1 MKKSMIDLAY
11 DILSSQKK
19 AMKFID
25 IWNQVSSEMGFT
37 PSQADDNIAQL
48 YSDLSIDGRFASLP
62 GNTWDLRKRQSSAN
76 TIVDTESIS
85 VEDEDDYVT
94 EEDEDEII
102 DEEEEDDEE
111 SSEDE
116 E

>member
-48 YSDLSIDGRFASLP
+48 YSDLPLFQEILGICANVSLP
-62 GNTWDLRKRQSSAN
+62 LTRLSTQNQLVSKMKT
-76 TIVDTESIS
+76 TT
-85 VEDEDDYVT
+85 
-94 EEDEDEII
+94 
-102 DEEEEDDEE
+102 
-111 SSEDE
+111 
-116 E
+116 

>member
-94 EEDEDEII
+94 EEDEII
-102 DEEEEDDEE
+102 DEEDDDEE

>member
-11 DILSSQKK
+11 DILSSQNK

-25 IWNQVSSEMGFT
+25 IWNTVSAQMGFT

-85 VEDEDDYVT
+85 VEDEDDYVS
-94 EEDEDEII
+94 EDEDEDEII
-102 DEEEEDDEE
+102 DDDEDSQE
-111 SSEDE
+111 DEDE